1 MATEAV
7 TELNVLARGNPLF
20 LRENN
25 DLMAN
30 FFSKVQNSTKAS
42 ALFASS

>member
-7 TELNVLARGNPLF
+7 TELNVLAQGNPLF

-25 DLMAN
+25 DKIAN
-30 FFSKVQNSTKAS
+30 LFSKVQNSTE
-42 ALFASS
+42 ALFASC